1 MVPYRYLKQDNSPK
15 RKAINYFSY
24 ASLSLGAFLLFWSF
38 YPILSFEIYSHL
50 FIQNKI
56 QTPIPRSSTITS
68 LEKANSVLGS
78 YNVFSNNLRDFT
90 NVNVWFPTTHQLD
103 QRQDLSVKSYNLSI
117 PKININNAKVAVG
130 GEDLTKSLV
139 QFLPRSLPGEYGNL
153 IIFGHSTLPQLF
165 NSKDYKTIFT
175 YLASLDKDDSI
186 YIKIN
191 GIQYEY
197 KVTEMFVV
205 SPDQVSVLEQR
216 TDVAYLTL
224 VTCVPPGTDWE
235 RLVVRAKLTKL
246 PSN

>member
-235 RLVVRAKLTKL
+235 RLVVRAKLTKF

>member
-24 ASLSLGAFLLFWSF
+24 ASLSLGAFFLFWSF

-216 TDVAYLTL
+216 TDAAYLTL

>member
-24 ASLSLGAFLLFWSF
+24 ASLSLGAFFLFWSF